1 MDHRTR
7 LDRVQIRTAACQQ
20 QLPRLVDRYLVW
32 KVEGAPTLQMRE
44 SSDETRW
51 NIVTVD
57 MFGIRRRVVLYF
69 RAHMDSS
76 YHPSTRIPTSNA
88 IPDYKWAVRTIWMY
102 WSGPKC
108 SCRCHFF
115 SGP

>member
-1 MDHRTR
+1 
-7 LDRVQIRTAACQQ
+7 
-20 QLPRLVDRYLVW
+20 
-32 KVEGAPTLQMRE
+32 MRE

-76 YHPSTRIPTSNA
+76 YHPSTRIPTSSA
-88 IPDYKWAVRTIWMY
+88 IPDYK
-102 WSGPKC
+102 
-108 SCRCHFF
+108 
-115 SGP
+115 